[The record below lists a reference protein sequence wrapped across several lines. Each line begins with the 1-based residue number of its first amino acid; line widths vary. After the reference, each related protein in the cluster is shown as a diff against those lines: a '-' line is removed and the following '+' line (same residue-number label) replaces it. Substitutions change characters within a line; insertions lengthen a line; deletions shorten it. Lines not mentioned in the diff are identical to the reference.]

1 MALSEF
7 GRTQTRMKTPF
18 DKKSVYR
25 SFLEGD
31 LVLVFL
37 PLPGSPL
44 QAKFSG
50 PYTIKHR
57 LCHQYS

>member
-18 DKKSVYR
+18 DKKSVYQ

-50 PYTIKHR
+50 PYTI
-57 LCHQYS
+57 